1 MVVLTALHLH
11 QSVPS
16 TGKKPQATTIVPS
29 ETHHQLLV
37 LSEASDNHCEG
48 LLHMEAPTYHQIFE
62 WRNIPVTP
70 HHEAVA
76 SFQKT
81 ATAFNSP

>member
-37 LSEASDNHCEG
+37 LPEASDNHCEG
-48 LLHMEAPTYHQIFE
+48 LLHMEAPTYRQIFE
-62 WRNIPVTP
+62 WRN
-70 HHEAVA
+70 HEAVA